1 MLRHSFDS
9 SRWHLGGKGLRKA
22 GLLLSIIFTLV
33 FSLAP
38 FAHAQ
43 DADDEDGHDSHAR
56 IVRLS
61 YVDGQVR
68 LDNGHGYESATMNV
82 PLTERDWL
90 QTGSDGWAE
99 VQLEDGSLIRLAPD
113 TEIAFTELGRSS
125 SGATITTVDLDQ
137 GEAVFKITKHDDS
150 DFRVTVKKNTITL
163 THSGTFRVTSTNSDP
178 MEIAVTKGEVS
189 MRDGEGGDEVVVKK
203 NETFV
208 LNPNDV
214 GQYALDKGTEA
225 DELDRWSTQRDDTL
239 SAYASAGQGNIQSPY
254 QYGAND
260 LGYYG
265 QYYDEPGYGQVW
277 QPNGV
282 NYSWDPFSNGYW
294 SYAPGFG
301 YTWVSSYPW
310 GWMPYR
316 YGRWVF
322 INSRGWCWAPGG
334 WNRWYSRPRWEHAPP
349 GFHAPIPPADRRIVT
364 GKPGEIN
371 RQPSRGADGG
381 RNDGGRNDGGRN
393 SGSIGGRVADSDG
406 GNRNPGRQGG
416 STGGRRVLTND
427 DVQGRVPRTDVPATA
442 QPQTPTPS
450 TIDIDRVP
458 KIRDPRTTTGGEI
471 DHAHNADRGHGDREQ
486 PREPVRRS
494 TNDAPAPPPS
504 QPVRQYNPPP
514 QQNSPPSRQPEHQ
527 YTPPAVHQQSAPPP
541 PVVHQSAP
549 APAPAQVQHQSSP
562 PAESHSKGSDDGGR
576 SGRPK

>member
-1 MLRHSFDS
+1 MLRHSM
-9 SRWHLGGKGLRKA
+9 SRKGLHKT
-22 GLLLSIIFTLV
+22 GLLFSIIFTLV

-99 VQLEDGSLIRLAPD
+99 VQFEDGSLIRLAPD
-113 TEIAFTELGRSS
+113 TVMIFSELSRSS

-150 DFRVTVKKNTITL
+150 DFRVTVKKNTIAL
-163 THSGTFRVTSTNSDP
+163 THSGTFRVTSTNSNP
-178 MEIAVTKGEVS
+178 MEIAVTKGEVVV
-189 MRDGEGGDEVVVKK
+189 RDGEGGDEVAVKK

-239 SAYASAGQGNIQSPY
+239 SAYASAGQGNFQSPY

-277 QPNGV
+277 QPYGV
-282 NYSWDPFSNGYW
+282 NYGWDPFSNGYW

-322 INSRGWCWAPGG
+322 INNRGWCWAPGG
-334 WNRWYSRPRWEHAPP
+334 WNRWYSRPRWTHAPP
-349 GFHAPIPPADRRIVT
+349 GFHAPIPPADRRIVN
-364 GKPGEIN
+364 GGPGEIK
-371 RQPSRGADGG
+371 RQPSRGG
-381 RNDGGRNDGGRN
+381 DGGRNDGGRN
-393 SGSIGGRVADSDG
+393 SGSTGGRVADRDG
-406 GNRNPGRQGG
+406 NNRNPGREGG
-416 STGGRRVLTND
+416 STGGRRTLTND
-427 DVQGRVPRTDVPATA
+427 DVQARVPRTDVPATA
-442 QPQTPTPS
+442 PAQPQPPT
-450 TIDIDRVP
+450 TIAIDPKPKIGEPRPTGGVIDRGH
-458 KIRDPRTTTGGEI
+458 D
-471 DHAHNADRGHGDREQ
+471 ADRGRGDREQ

-494 TNDAPAPPPS
+494 TNEASVPPPS

-514 QQNSPPSRQPEHQ
+514 QQYSPPNRQQEHQ
-527 YTPPAVHQQSAPPP
+527 SAPPAVVHQQSAAPPP
-541 PVVHQSAP
+541 PVVHQSVP
-549 APAPAQVQHQSSP
+549 PPAPAQVQRQSAP
-562 PAESHSKGSDDGGR
+562 PPESHSKGSDDGGR
-576 SGRPK
+576 GGRPKYR

>member
-1 MLRHSFDS
+1 MLRHSM
-9 SRWHLGGKGLRKA
+9 SRKGLHKT
-22 GLLLSIIFTLV
+22 GLFFSIIFTLV

-99 VQLEDGSLIRLAPD
+99 VQFEDGSLIRLAPD
-113 TEIAFTELGRSS
+113 TVMIFSELSRSS

-137 GEAVFKITKHDDS
+137 GEAVFKITKHDES
-150 DFRVTVKKNTITL
+150 DFRVTVKKNTIVL
-163 THSGTFRVTSTNSDP
+163 THSGTFRVTSTNSNP
-178 MEIAVTKGEVS
+178 MEIAVTKGEVAV
-189 MRDGEGGDEVVVKK
+189 RDGEGGDEVAVKK

-225 DELDRWSTQRDDTL
+225 DELDRWSTERDDTL
-239 SAYASAGQGNIQSPY
+239 SAYASAGQGNFQSPY

-277 QPNGV
+277 QPYGV
-282 NYSWDPFSNGYW
+282 NYGWDPFSNGYW

-322 INSRGWCWAPGG
+322 INNRGWCWAPGG
-334 WNRWYSRPRWEHAPP
+334 WNRWYSRPRWTHAPP
-349 GFHAPIPPADRRIVT
+349 GFHAPIPPADRRIVN
-364 GKPGEIN
+364 GGPGEIR
-371 RQPSRGADGG
+371 RQPSRGG
-381 RNDGGRNDGGRN
+381 DGGRNDGGRN
-393 SGSIGGRVADSDG
+393 SGPIGGRVADRDSDNRTPGKFG
-406 GNRNPGRQGG
+406 GN
-416 STGGRRVLTND
+416 TGGRRVLTND
-427 DVQGRVPRTDVPATA
+427 DIQARVPRTDIPATA
-442 QPQTPTPS
+442 PAQPQPPA
-450 TIDIDRVP
+450 TIAIDPIPRIGQPRPVGGVIDRGH
-458 KIRDPRTTTGGEI
+458 D
-471 DHAHNADRGHGDREQ
+471 ADRGRGDREQ

-494 TNDAPAPPPS
+494 TNEASAPPPS
-504 QPVRQYNPPP
+504 PPVRQYNPPP
-514 QQNSPPSRQPEHQ
+514 QQYSPPNRQQEHQ
-527 YTPPAVHQQSAPPP
+527 SAPPAVVHQQSAPPP
-541 PVVHQSAP
+541 PPVVHQAP
-549 APAPAQVQHQSSP
+549 PPAPAQVQRQAAP
-562 PAESHSKGSDDGGR
+562 PAESHSKGSDDGGHG
-576 SGRPK
+576 GRPKYR

>member
-1 MLRHSFDS
+1 MLRHSM
-9 SRWHLGGKGLRKA
+9 SRKGLRRA
-22 GLLLSIIFTLV
+22 GLLFSIIFTLV

-61 YVDGQVR
+61 YVDGRVR

-113 TEIAFTELGRSS
+113 TEVAFTELGRSS
-125 SGATITTVDLDQ
+125 SGGTITTVDLDQ

-150 DFRVTVKKNTITL
+150 DFRVTVKKNTIVL
-163 THSGTFRVTSTNSDP
+163 THSGTFRVTSTNANP
-178 MEIAVTKGEVS
+178 MEIAVTKGEVAV
-189 MRDGEGGDEVVVKK
+189 RDGEGGDEVAVKK

-225 DELDRWSTQRDDTL
+225 DELDRWSVERDDTL
-239 SAYASAGQGNIQSPY
+239 SAYASAGQGTFQSPY

-277 QPNGV
+277 QPYGV
-282 NYSWDPFSNGYW
+282 NYGWDPFSNGYW

-322 INSRGWCWAPGG
+322 INNRGWCWLPGG
-334 WNRWYSRPRWEHAPP
+334 WNRWYSRPRWTHAPP
-349 GFHAPIPPADRRIVT
+349 GFHAPIPPADNRILT
-364 GKPGEIN
+364 GGSPGEIN
-371 RQPSRGADGG
+371 RQPSRGG
-381 RNDGGRNDGGRN
+381 DGGRN
-393 SGSIGGRVADSDG
+393 SGSIGGRVGDRDG
-406 GNRNPGRQGG
+406 NNRTPGRVGEN
-416 STGGRRVLTND
+416 TGRGRVLTND
-427 DVQGRVPRTDVPATA
+427 DIQARVPRTDVPATA
-442 QPQTPTPS
+442 PAQPQPPTAIA
-450 TIDIDRVP
+450 IDPVP
-458 KIRDPRTTTGGEI
+458 KIGAPRPTGGSI
-471 DHAHNADRGHGDREQ
+471 DRGNQDRGNEVRGHDADRGRGEREQ

-494 TNDAPAPPPS
+494 TNESPAPP
-504 QPVRQYNPPP
+504 PVRQYNPPP
-514 QQNSPPSRQPEHQ
+514 QQYSPPNRQQEHQ
-527 YTPPAVHQQSAPPP
+527 SAPPAVVHQQSAPPP
-541 PVVHQSAP
+541 PPVVHQPAP
-549 APAPAQVQHQSSP
+549 PPPAPAQVQRQSAP
-562 PAESHSKGSDDGGR
+562 PPESHSDDGGR
-576 SGRPK
+576 GRPKYR

>member
-1 MLRHSFDS
+1 MLRHSFMLRNLT
-9 SRWHLGGKGLRKA
+9 SRWHLSGKDLRKP

-43 DADDEDGHDSHAR
+43 DAFDEDGHDSHAR

-99 VQLEDGSLIRLAPD
+99 VQLEDGSLIRLAPE

-125 SGATITTVDLDQ
+125 SGGTITTIDLDQ
-137 GEAVFKITKHDDS
+137 GEAVFKIAQHDGS

-163 THSGTFRVTSTNSDP
+163 THSGTFRVTSTNADP
-178 MEIAVTKGEVS
+178 MEISVTKGEVAV
-189 MRDGEGGDEVVVKK
+189 RDGEGGDEVAVKK

-225 DELDRWSTQRDDTL
+225 DELDHWSAQRDDTL

-277 QPNGV
+277 QPYGV
-282 NYSWDPFSNGYW
+282 NYGWDPFSNGYW

-316 YGRWVF
+316 YGQWVF
-322 INSRGWCWAPGG
+322 INNRGWCWAPGG
-334 WNRWYSRPRWEHAPP
+334 WNRWYSRPRWTHAPP
-349 GFHAPIPPADRRIVT
+349 GFHAPIPPADRRIVN
-364 GKPGEIN
+364 GGPGEIH
-371 RQPSRGADGG
+371 RQPSRGG
-381 RNDGGRNDGGRN
+381 DGGRN
-393 SGSIGGRVADSDG
+393 SGPIGGRVGDRDG
-406 GNRNPGRQGG
+406 DNRNPGREGG
-416 STGGRRVLTND
+416 NAGGRRVLTND
-427 DVQGRVPRTDVPATA
+427 DIQARVPRTDVPATA
-442 QPQTPTPS
+442 QPPTPT

-458 KIRDPRTTTGGEI
+458 KIGEPRPAVGAI
-471 DHAHNADRGHGDREQ
+471 DRSHDADRGRGDREQ

-494 TNDAPAPPPS
+494 TNDAPVPPPS

-514 QQNSPPSRQPEHQ
+514 DRQQEHQ
-527 YTPPAVHQQSAPPP
+527 YTPPAVVHQQPAPPPP

-549 APAPAQVQHQSSP
+549 APAPAPAQVQHQSSP
-562 PAESHSKGSDDGGR
+562 PPESHSRSSDDGGH
-576 SGRPK
+576 SGRPKYR

>member
-1 MLRHSFDS
+1 MLRHSM
-9 SRWHLGGKGLRKA
+9 SRKGLHKT

-82 PLTERDWL
+82 PLAERDWL

-113 TEIAFTELGRSS
+113 TVIAFTELGRAS
-125 SGATITTVDLDQ
+125 SGGTITTVDLDQ
-137 GEAVFKITKHDDS
+137 GEAVFKITRHDGS
-150 DFRVTVKKNTITL
+150 DFSVTVKKNTIVL
-163 THSGTFRVTSTNSDP
+163 THSGTFRVTSTNSNP
-178 MEIAVTKGEVS
+178 MEIAVTKGEVAV
-189 MRDGEGGDEVVVKK
+189 RDGEGGDEVAVKK

-214 GQYALDKGTEA
+214 AQYALDKGTEA

-322 INSRGWCWAPGG
+322 INNRGWCWAPGG
-334 WNRWYSRPRWEHAPP
+334 WNRWYSRPRWTHAPP
-349 GFHAPIPPADRRIVT
+349 GFHAPIPPADRRVVN
-364 GKPGEIN
+364 GGPGEIH
-371 RQPSRGADGG
+371 RQPPRGGNGG
-381 RNDGGRNDGGRN
+381 RD
-393 SGSIGGRVADSDG
+393 SGSTGGRVADRDG
-406 GNRNPGRQGG
+406 NNRNPGHEGG
-416 STGGRRVLTND
+416 STGGRRTLTND
-427 DVQGRVPRTDVPATA
+427 DVQARVPRNDVPAPA
-442 QPQTPTPS
+442 QPQTPT

-458 KIRDPRTTTGGEI
+458 KTRDPRTPTGGEI
-471 DHAHNADRGHGDREQ
+471 DHAHNADRGRGDREQ

-494 TNDAPAPPPS
+494 INEAPAPPPS

-514 QQNSPPSRQPEHQ
+514 QQYSPPNRQLEHQ
-527 YTPPAVHQQSAPPP
+527 SAPPAVVHQQPAPPPP

-549 APAPAQVQHQSSP
+549 PPAPAPAQVQRQSAP

-576 SGRPK
+576 GGRPK

>member
-1 MLRHSFDS
+1 MLRHSFMLQNLT
-9 SRWHLGGKGLRKA
+9 SRWHLSGKGLRKP
-22 GLLLSIIFTLV
+22 GLLLSIVFTLILL
-33 FSLAP
+33 LAP

-43 DADDEDGHDSHAR
+43 DADDQDGHDSHAR

-61 YVDGQVR
+61 YIDGQVR
-68 LDNGHGYESATMNV
+68 LDNGNGYESATMNV

-99 VQLEDGSLIRLAPD
+99 VQFEDGSLIRLAPE
-113 TEIAFTELGRSS
+113 TVIAFTELGRSS
-125 SGATITTVDLDQ
+125 SGAAITTVDLDQ
-137 GEAVFKITKHDDS
+137 GEAMFKITKHDDG
-150 DFRVTVKKNTITL
+150 DFHVTIKKNAVAL
-163 THSGTFRVTSTNSDP
+163 THSGTFRVISTNADP

-189 MRDGEGGDEVVVKK
+189 VRDGESGDEVAVKK

-282 NYSWDPFSNGYW
+282 SYGWDPFSNGYW

-316 YGRWVF
+316 YGQWVF
-322 INSRGWCWAPGG
+322 INNRGWCWAPGG
-334 WNRWYSRPRWEHAPP
+334 WNRWYSRPRVTHAPP
-349 GFHAPIPPADRRIVT
+349 GFHAPIPPADRRIVS
-364 GKPGEIN
+364 GAPGQIN
-371 RQPSRGADGG
+371 RQPSRGGDGG
-381 RNDGGRNDGGRN
+381 
-393 SGSIGGRVADSDG
+393 SPPGSIGGRVADSDG
-406 GNRNPGRQGG
+406 GNRNPGRQGS

-427 DVQGRVPRTDVPATA
+427 DVQARVPRTDVPATA
-442 QPQTPTPS
+442 QPQPPT
-450 TIDIDRVP
+450 TIDVDRVP
-458 KIRDPRTTTGGEI
+458 KIGEPRPTGGEI
-471 DHAHNADRGHGDREQ
+471 DHAHNADRGRGEREQ

-494 TNDAPAPPPS
+494 TNPAPPPS

-514 QQNSPPSRQPEHQ
+514 SRQPEHQ
-527 YTPPAVHQQSAPPP
+527 YTPPAVVHQQAAPPPP
-541 PVVHQSAP
+541 PVVHQPAAP
-549 APAPAQVQHQSSP
+549 PAPAQIQRQSSP
-562 PAESHSKGSDDGGR
+562 PAESHARGSDDGGR
-576 SGRPK
+576 GGRPKR

>member
-1 MLRHSFDS
+1 MLRHSFMLRKLT
-9 SRWHLGGKGLRKA
+9 SRWHLGGKGLRRS
-22 GLLLSIIFTLV
+22 GLLLSIIFALV

-56 IVRLS
+56 IVRVS

-99 VQLEDGSLIRLAPD
+99 VQLEDGSVIRLAPE
-113 TEIAFTELGRSS
+113 TVIAFTELGRSY
-125 SGATITTVDLDQ
+125 SGGTSTTIDLDQ
-137 GEAVFKITKHDDS
+137 GEAIFKITKHDGS
-150 DFRVTVKKNTITL
+150 DFRVTVKKNSIVL
-163 THSGTFRVTSTNSDP
+163 THSGTFRVTSANSNP
-178 MEIAVTKGEVS
+178 MEIAVTKGEVAV
-189 MRDGEGGDEVVVKK
+189 RDGESGDEVSVKK

-225 DELDRWSTQRDDTL
+225 DELDRWSTERDETL

-277 QPNGV
+277 QPYGV
-282 NYSWDPFSNGYW
+282 NFGWDPFSNGYW

-322 INSRGWCWAPGG
+322 INNRGWCWAPGG

-349 GFHAPIPPADRRIVT
+349 GFHAPIPPADRRIVN
-364 GKPGEIN
+364 GGPAEIH
-371 RQPSRGADGG
+371 RQPSRSG
-381 RNDGGRNDGGRN
+381 DGGRN
-393 SGSIGGRVADSDG
+393 SGPIGGRVADRDG
-406 GNRNPGRQGG
+406 DNRNPGRQGG
-416 STGGRRVLTND
+416 NAGGRRTLTND
-427 DVQGRVPRTDVPATA
+427 DVQARVPRTDVPATA
-442 QPQTPTPS
+442 PAQPPA
-450 TIDIDRVP
+450 TIAIDPVP
-458 KIRDPRTTTGGEI
+458 KIGSPRPTVGVI
-471 DHAHNADRGHGDREQ
+471 DRGHDADRGRGDREQ

-494 TNDAPAPPPS
+494 TNDASASAPS

-514 QQNSPPSRQPEHQ
+514 QPSSPPPSRQPEHQ
-527 YTPPAVHQQSAPPP
+527 YTPPAVVHQQSAPPP
-541 PVVHQSAP
+541 PPVVHQPAP
-549 APAPAQVQHQSSP
+549 PPAPAQAQRQSAP
-562 PAESHSKGSDDGGR
+562 PPESHSRSSDDGGR
-576 SGRPK
+576 GGRPK

>member
-1 MLRHSFDS
+1 MLRHSM
-9 SRWHLGGKGLRKA
+9 SRKGLHKA

-43 DADDEDGHDSHAR
+43 DTDEEDGHDSHAR

-99 VQLEDGSLIRLAPD
+99 VQFEDGSLVRLAPD

-125 SGATITTVDLDQ
+125 SGATITTIDLDQ

-150 DFRVTVKKNTITL
+150 DFSVTVKKNTIVL
-163 THSGTFRVTSTNSDP
+163 THSGTFRVTSTNSNP
-178 MEIAVTKGEVS
+178 MEIAVTKGEVAV
-189 MRDGEGGDEVVVKK
+189 RDGEGGDEVAVKK

-225 DELDRWSTQRDDTL
+225 DELDRWSAQRDDTL

-322 INSRGWCWAPGG
+322 INNRGWCWAPGG
-334 WNRWYSRPRWEHAPP
+334 WNRWYSRPRWTHAPP
-349 GFHAPIPPADRRIVT
+349 GFHAPIPPADRRIVN
-364 GKPGEIN
+364 GKPGEIH
-371 RQPSRGADGG
+371 RQPSRGG
-381 RNDGGRNDGGRN
+381 DGGRNDGGRN
-393 SGSIGGRVADSDG
+393 SGSTGGRVADRDG
-406 GNRNPGRQGG
+406 NNRNPGREGG
-416 STGGRRVLTND
+416 STGGRRTLTND
-427 DVQGRVPRTDVPATA
+427 DVQARVPRTDVPATA
-442 QPQTPTPS
+442 QPRPQPPN
-450 TIDIDRVP
+450 TIAIDPVP
-458 KIRDPRTTTGGEI
+458 KIGEPRPTGGGI
-471 DHAHNADRGHGDREQ
+471 DRGHDADRGRGDREQ

-494 TNDAPAPPPS
+494 TNEAPAPS

-514 QQNSPPSRQPEHQ
+514 QQYSPPSRQQEHQ
-527 YTPPAVHQQSAPPP
+527 SAPPAVVHQQPAPPPP

-549 APAPAQVQHQSSP
+549 PPAPAPAQVQRQSAP
-562 PAESHSKGSDDGGR
+562 PAESHAKGSDDGGR
-576 SGRPK
+576 GGRPK

>member
-1 MLRHSFDS
+1 MPRHSM
-9 SRWHLGGKGLRKA
+9 SRKGLRKT

-61 YVDGQVR
+61 YVDGQVQ

-99 VQLEDGSLIRLAPD
+99 VQFEDGSLIRLAPD
-113 TEIAFTELGRSS
+113 TVMIFSELSRSS

-150 DFRVTVKKNTITL
+150 DFRVTVKKNTISL
-163 THSGTFRVTSTNSDP
+163 THSGTFRVTSTNSNP
-178 MEIAVTKGEVS
+178 MEIAVTKGEVAV
-189 MRDGEGGDEVVVKK
+189 RDGEGGDEVAVKK

-239 SAYASAGQGNIQSPY
+239 SAYASAGQGNFQSPY

-277 QPNGV
+277 QPYGV
-282 NYSWDPFSNGYW
+282 NYGWDPFSNGYW

-322 INSRGWCWAPGG
+322 INNRGWCWAPGG
-334 WNRWYSRPRWEHAPP
+334 WNRWYSRPRWTHAPP
-349 GFHAPIPPADRRIVT
+349 GFHAPIPPADRRIVN
-364 GKPGEIN
+364 GGPGEIK
-371 RQPSRGADGG
+371 RQPSRGG
-381 RNDGGRNDGGRN
+381 DGGRNDGGRN
-393 SGSIGGRVADSDG
+393 SGSTGGRVADRDG
-406 GNRNPGRQGG
+406 NNRNPGREGG
-416 STGGRRVLTND
+416 STGGRRTLTND
-427 DVQGRVPRTDVPATA
+427 DVQARVPRTDVPATA
-442 QPQTPTPS
+442 PAQPQPPT
-450 TIDIDRVP
+450 TIAIDPKPKIGEPRPTGGVIDRGH
-458 KIRDPRTTTGGEI
+458 D
-471 DHAHNADRGHGDREQ
+471 ADRGRGDREQ

-494 TNDAPAPPPS
+494 TNEASVPPPS

-514 QQNSPPSRQPEHQ
+514 QQYSPPNRQQEHQ
-527 YTPPAVHQQSAPPP
+527 SAPPAVVHQQSAAPPP
-541 PVVHQSAP
+541 PVVHQSVP
-549 APAPAQVQHQSSP
+549 PPAPAQVQRQSAP
-562 PAESHSKGSDDGGR
+562 PPESHSKGSDDGGR
-576 SGRPK
+576 GGRPK

>member
-1 MLRHSFDS
+1 MLRHSM
-9 SRWHLGGKGLRKA
+9 SRKGLHKT

-82 PLTERDWL
+82 PLAERDWL

-99 VQLEDGSLIRLAPD
+99 VQFEDGSLIRLAPD
-113 TEIAFTELGRSS
+113 TVIAFTELGRSS
-125 SGATITTVDLDQ
+125 SGATITTIDLDQ
-137 GEAVFKITKHDDS
+137 GEAVFKITKHDGS
-150 DFRVTVKKNTITL
+150 DFSVTVKKNTIVL
-163 THSGTFRVTSTNSDP
+163 THSGTFRVTSTNSNP
-178 MEIAVTKGEVS
+178 MEIAVTKGEVAV
-189 MRDGEGGDEVVVKK
+189 RDGEGGDEVAVKK

-214 GQYALDKGTEA
+214 AQYALDKGTEA
-225 DELDRWSTQRDDTL
+225 DDLDRWSTQRDDTL

-322 INSRGWCWAPGG
+322 INNRGWCWAPGG
-334 WNRWYSRPRWEHAPP
+334 WNRWYSRPRWTHAPP
-349 GFHAPIPPADRRIVT
+349 GFHAPIPPADRRIVN
-364 GKPGEIN
+364 GGPGEIH
-371 RQPSRGADGG
+371 RQPSRGG
-381 RNDGGRNDGGRN
+381 NGGRN
-393 SGSIGGRVADSDG
+393 SGSTGGRVADRDG
-406 GNRNPGRQGG
+406 NNRNPGHEGG
-416 STGGRRVLTND
+416 STGGRRTLTND
-427 DVQGRVPRTDVPATA
+427 DVQARVPRTDVPATA
-442 QPQTPTPS
+442 QPPTPS

-458 KIRDPRTTTGGEI
+458 KTRDPRTPTGGEI
-471 DHAHNADRGHGDREQ
+471 DHAHNADRGRGEREQ
-486 PREPVRRS
+486 PREPIRRS
-494 TNDAPAPPPS
+494 TNDASAPPPS
-504 QPVRQYNPPP
+504 QPVRQYNPSP
-514 QQNSPPSRQPEHQ
+514 QQYSPPNRQQEHQ
-527 YTPPAVHQQSAPPP
+527 STPPAVVHQQPAPPPP

-549 APAPAQVQHQSSP
+549 PPAPAPAQVQRQSAP

-576 SGRPK
+576 GGRPK